1 MMTNYTLTELI
12 EYRKKLES
20 SLIADSKE
28 IFYNDSFLHAI
39 LVHTALL
46 KKAQKTEDK
55 RVDMFCGSFSIFRDQ
70 TAEKVEAYKNSVFP
84 TDDQQQDLVSQWY
97 EFNPYEDLLFELE
110 TFWKEGGKM
119 HLIVE
124 NDITSIKDEMVWKRI
139 LPYYKQRQFI
149 ISNFGHSLGINHFV
163 VTGNSY
169 RRENSDDQ
177 KKAFCCFNDP
187 ETSGILRDNFKG
199 IYQLSKSL
207 SIA

>member
-12 EYRKKLES
+12 EYQRKLES

-46 KKAQKTEDK
+46 KKAQNTVDK

-70 TAEKVEAYKNSVFP
+70 TAEKVEVYKNSVFP
-84 TDDQQQDLVSQWY
+84 MDDQQQDLVSQWY
-97 EFNPYEDLLFELE
+97 KFNPYEDLISELE
-110 TFWKEGGKM
+110 TFWESGGKL

-139 LPYYKQRQFI
+139 LPYYKQGQFI

-187 ETSGILRDNFKG
+187 ETSRILRDNFRG

-207 SIA
+207 SVA